1 MNRALSHSRYEL
13 WRETSMPV
21 QRKIFRIEETM
32 RARSG
37 LHGADTPGD
46 AEQPADVIAELRA
59 MRALM
64 EQHRPDGIGPLTRT
78 AEPSPDVRKLRI
90 ELDVIGSAIRE
101 TRAEIGSLQDQ
112 GFDSGRVARVTR
124 ELEAVFNDTTGATER
139 ILKAAE
145 DIDQNAQTLANLLK
159 GGHEQGLAQDI
170 QERVTAIFEACNF
183 HDLTGQRIARV
194 ADTLKLVEDHLARM
208 MEIWSVIERFNVD
221 TARSTASRLDGLING
236 PELGG
241 PDGDKPR
248 REGPSLSG
256 DRGHSTQAEID
267 KLFH

>member
-1 MNRALSHSRYEL
+1 
-13 WRETSMPV
+13 MPV

-32 RARSG
+32 RARFDPQGTDAS
-37 LHGADTPGD
+37 HD
-46 AEQPADVIAELRA
+46 AEHPADVIAELRA

-64 EQHRPDGIGPLTRT
+64 EEHRPDRGEQLPAPL
-78 AEPSPDVRKLRI
+78 EPSQDMRKLRI
-90 ELDVIGSAIRE
+90 ELDVIGNAIKE

-112 GFDSGRVARVTR
+112 GFDSAGVARVAG
-124 ELEAVFNDTTGATER
+124 ELEAVFTDTTGATER

-145 DIDQNAQTLANLLK
+145 EIDQTAQALASLLK

-183 HDLTGQRIARV
+183 HDLTGQRIAKV
-194 ADTLKLVEDHLARM
+194 AGMLKLVEEHLARM

-221 TARSTASRLDGLING
+221 AAQSTASQPGLLNG
-236 PELGG
+236 PKLN
-241 PDGDKPR
+241 GD
-248 REGPSLSG
+248 S
-256 DRGHSTQAEID
+256 GHSTQAEID